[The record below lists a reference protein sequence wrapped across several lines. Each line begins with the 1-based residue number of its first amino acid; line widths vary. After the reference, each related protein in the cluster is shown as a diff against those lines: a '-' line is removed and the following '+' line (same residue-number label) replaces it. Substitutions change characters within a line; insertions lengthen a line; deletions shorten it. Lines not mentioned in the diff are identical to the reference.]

1 MGQSKKNEGFV
12 LGFMGDLALMLV
24 GLRPPLFLF
33 PLIPPSLHSSFFS
46 RLVLSLFIS
55 VLCLFFLGG
64 GIVSRF
70 CRFRGLMLPLQEKQL
85 L

>member
-33 PLIPPSLHSSFFS
+33 PLIPPSLHSSFF
-46 RLVLSLFIS
+46 LA
-55 VLCLFFLGG
+55 
-64 GIVSRF
+64 
-70 CRFRGLMLPLQEKQL
+70 
-85 L
+85 

>member
-33 PLIPPSLHSSFFS
+33 PLIPPSLHSSFFFS
-46 RLVLSLFIS
+46 LSSFFIYFGLVSI
-55 VLCLFFLGG
+55 
-64 GIVSRF
+64 
-70 CRFRGLMLPLQEKQL
+70 LPWGEG
-85 L
+85 

>member
-33 PLIPPSLHSSFFS
+33 PLIPPSLHSSFFP
-46 RLVLSLFIS
+46 LIPPSLHS
-55 VLCLFFLGG
+55 SFFLA
-64 GIVSRF
+64 
-70 CRFRGLMLPLQEKQL
+70 
-85 L
+85 

>member
-33 PLIPPSLHSSFFS
+33 HLYLHPY
-46 RLVLSLFIS
+46 IH
-55 VLCLFFLGG
+55 LFFLA
-64 GIVSRF
+64 
-70 CRFRGLMLPLQEKQL
+70 
-85 L
+85 

>member
-12 LGFMGDLALMLV
+12 LGFMGDLAFMLV

-64 GIVSRF
+64 RDSVKI
-70 CRFRGLMLPLQEKQL
+70 LPF
-85 L
+85 

>member
-33 PLIPPSLHSSFFS
+33 PLIPPSLHSSFFF
-46 RLVLSLFIS
+46 SLN
-55 VLCLFFLGG
+55 LFRSCVYSSLGG

-70 CRFRGLMLPLQEKQL
+70 CRFRGLMLPPQEKQL

>member
-33 PLIPPSLHSSFFS
+33 PLIPPSLHSSFF
-46 RLVLSLFIS
+46 LAW
-55 VLCLFFLGG
+55 FFLYLF
-64 GIVSRF
+64 RF
-70 CRFRGLMLPLQEKQL
+70 CVYSSFRGEG
-85 L
+85 